1 LLDPRQDDDRP
12 LEFLTIPQAGKVLG
26 LGRTKAYAMAKRF
39 RDTDG
44 REGLPNVNFWGSPR
58 VPVWALKKLVDD
70 ALRPTP
76 ESSPAVRDAADD
88 ASDADDL
95 SSIAEPTPLEKPKR
109 TRRHQPRDD
118 QSALFDLPPAS

>member
-1 LLDPRQDDDRP
+1 MLDPRQDDDRP

-44 REGLPNVNFWGSPR
+44 REGLPNVDFWGSPR

-70 ALRPTP
+70 ALEPKTVLER
-76 ESSPAVRDAADD
+76 
-88 ASDADDL
+88 SDAGPAGVSGPDE
-95 SSIAEPTPLEKPKR
+95 SVAEPTPLAKPKR
-109 TRRHQPRDD
+109 TRRHRQTPADHPG
-118 QSALFDLPPAS
+118 LFDLPPAS

>member
-1 LLDPRQDDDRP
+1 MLDPRQDDDRP

-44 REGLPNVNFWGSPR
+44 REGLPNVDFWGSPR
-58 VPVWALKKLVDD
+58 VPVWSLKKLVDD
-70 ALRPTP
+70 AVTP
-76 ESSPAVRDAADD
+76 KSVTSPVVLEAPDD
-88 ASDADDL
+88 ALDRDDL
-95 SSIAEPTPLEKPKR
+95 SPITEPTPLEKPKR
-109 TRRHQPRDD
+109 IRRHQPRDD

>member
-1 LLDPRQDDDRP
+1 LDPRQDDEP

-44 REGLPNVNFWGSPR
+44 REGMPNVDFWGSPR
-58 VPVWALKKLVDD
+58 VPVWALKKLIDD
-70 ALRPTP
+70 ALTP
-76 ESSPAVRDAADD
+76 KPAMGPVVLEVADEASNRDV
-88 ASDADDL
+88 STL
-95 SSIAEPTPLEKPKR
+95 VAEPMPLEKPKR
-109 TRRHQPRDD
+109 PCRHQPRDD

>member
-1 LLDPRQDDDRP
+1 MLDPRQDDDRP

-44 REGLPNVNFWGSPR
+44 REGLPNVDFWGSPR

-70 ALRPTP
+70 ALTP
-76 ESSPAVRDAADD
+76 KPATSSAVLEIANDPPALDD
-88 ASDADDL
+88 VAPVV
-95 SSIAEPTPLEKPKR
+95 EPTPLEKPKR
-109 TRRHQPRDD
+109 ARRHQPRDD